1 MKSYN
6 MKEFDTKE
14 QMILWIVDNYYQS
27 FMFMFSRLESLNDR
41 RLAEDIK
48 IITKNDYELII
59 KDGKYY
65 LKNM

>member
-27 FMFMFSRLESLNDR
+27 FMFMFSRLESLNNR

-48 IITKNDYELII
+48 IITKNDYKLII

>member
-1 MKSYN
+1 MKSYS